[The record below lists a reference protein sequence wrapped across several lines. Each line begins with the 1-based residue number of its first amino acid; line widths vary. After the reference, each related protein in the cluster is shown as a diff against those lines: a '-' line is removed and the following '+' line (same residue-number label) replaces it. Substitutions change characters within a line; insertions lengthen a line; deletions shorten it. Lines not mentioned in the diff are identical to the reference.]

1 MQKAKCC
8 DEKDIIKETFSVFAL
23 RDICTG
29 DEIRY
34 DYGPDDGRMHWRY
47 VLNKPVQLK
56 KYNKTLTDANA
67 VTAFH
72 EHGAVAY
79 VLCDKV
85 ELTVATDTVAALVER
100 EATLVTDAAPFVKP
114 PCVDRAE
121 VAYVPCDKAELTV
134 ATDTVAALVE
144 REATL
149 GVGLGQVSLM
159 QLNSSTTNSIVW
171 CMNLGRLL

>member
-1 MQKAKCC
+1 MQKAKCR

-85 ELTVATDTVAALVER
+85 ELTVATDTVAGG
-100 EATLVTDAAPFVKP
+100 T
-114 PCVDRAE
+114 
-121 VAYVPCDKAELTV
+121 
-134 ATDTVAALVE
+134 
-144 REATL
+144 
-149 GVGLGQVSLM
+149 
-159 QLNSSTTNSIVW
+159 
-171 CMNLGRLL
+171 